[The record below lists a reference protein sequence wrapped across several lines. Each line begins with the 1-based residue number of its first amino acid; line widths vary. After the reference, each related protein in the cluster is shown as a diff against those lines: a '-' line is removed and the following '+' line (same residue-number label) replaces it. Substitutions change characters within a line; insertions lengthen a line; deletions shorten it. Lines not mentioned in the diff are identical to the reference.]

1 MQTHGNLDLLTK
13 LQFIQSNQNHVAALF
28 LFLEV
33 LFLVYTIFVA
43 ETDVSWQGE
52 VTVVIIDIVDI
63 V

>member
-43 ETDVSWQGE
+43 ETDVS
-52 VTVVIIDIVDI
+52 
-63 V
+63 